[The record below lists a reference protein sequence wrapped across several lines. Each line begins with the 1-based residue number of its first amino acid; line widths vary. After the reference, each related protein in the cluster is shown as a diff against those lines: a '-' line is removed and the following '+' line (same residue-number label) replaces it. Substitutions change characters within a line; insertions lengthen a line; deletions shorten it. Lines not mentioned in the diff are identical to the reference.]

1 MDLTFNQMERIVG
14 TFVIGITILLLST
27 VVIIGRGKNWF
38 EKSVTYYTIF
48 NEGYNLQ
55 TNTPV
60 KLFKTDIG
68 KVKQIILVENKVR
81 VKLSVLQKY
90 QTRIRMDSVAV
101 VESPTF
107 IGSEYVSIIPGSAS
121 AIPIPPEG
129 EIPSRER
136 KSIASILSE
145 FQVEKTAKMVV
156 QAVQDLAD
164 FAAVI
169 NNPKGPINITLE
181 NISKAS
187 GHIEHVTG
195 DIQKGNGTL
204 GSLVRTRELMD
215 AVLARLG
222 QVEIILEDVGKA
234 AAKTPLAM
242 DQVNSSLTTLDDTS
256 KDINDMV
263 VQIASVIVNIQK
275 ATKDLKIILDN
286 MKQGSDDVPR
296 ITQTAKEGIREIR
309 EGVANINKVVKS
321 LQKNILIRGNIPPNP
336 ELGEVPAGVR
346 R

>member
-14 TFVIGITILLLST
+14 AFVIGIAVLLLST

-38 EKSVTYYTIF
+38 EKSVVYYTIF

-60 KLFKTDIG
+60 KLFKADIG

-81 VKLSVLQKY
+81 VKLTILQKY
-90 QTRIRMDSVAV
+90 QTRIRTDSVAV

-121 AIPIPPEG
+121 AVPIPPEG

-136 KSIASILSE
+136 KSIADILSE
-145 FQVEKTAKMVV
+145 VQVEKTAKTIV

-164 FAAVI
+164 FAAAI
-169 NNPKGPINITLE
+169 NDPKGPIYTTLK

-187 GHIEHVTG
+187 GHVEHITG
-195 DIQKGNGTL
+195 DVQKGNGTL

-215 AVLARLG
+215 TILARLS
-222 QVEIILEDVGKA
+222 QVENILEDVGKA
-234 AAKTPLAM
+234 TAKTPLAM
-242 DQVNSSLTTLDDTS
+242 DHVNSSLTTLNDTS
-256 KDINDMV
+256 KDIND
-263 VQIASVIVNIQK
+263 IVAKIQN
-275 ATKDLKIILDN
+275 AAEDLKIILDN
-286 MKQGSDDVPR
+286 VKQGSDDVPR
-296 ITQTAKEGIREIR
+296 ITQTTKEGIKEIR
-309 EGVANINKVVKS
+309 EGVANIDKVVKS
-321 LQKNILIRGNIPPNP
+321 IQKNILIRGNLPPNP
-336 ELGEVPAGVR
+336 ELNEAPTGVR